1 MNREE
6 FENDALSYLEEITAF
21 AQRICRTSWDAD
33 ELIQATYARA
43 FDRWTDLREI
53 GSCRAWLFRIARNLH
68 LDRARAVSARP
79 ELRLVQP
86 TDHLALEPTISA
98 ESVARTAAHELEYA
112 LSRIAD
118 EQREAVLLADLWGF
132 TYAEVAEI
140 VDVPVGTVRSRISR
154 GRSAIIAILAKAD
167 ANAMSGRGS

>member
-1 MNREE
+1 MTREE
-6 FENDALSYLEEITAF
+6 FENEALSYLEEITAF

-33 ELIQATYARA
+33 ELIQTTFARA
-43 FDRWTDLREI
+43 FDRWTDLRDL
-53 GSCRAWLFRIARNLH
+53 GRCRAWLFRIARNLH

-79 ELRLVQP
+79 ELRLVRP
-86 TDHLALEPTISA
+86 TDNLAPEPTISA

-132 TYAEVAEI
+132 TYAEIAEI
-140 VDVPVGTVRSRISR
+140 ADVPVGTVRSRISR
-154 GRSAIIAILAKAD
+154 GRSSIIAVLAKAD
-167 ANAMSGRGS
+167 AKIRRGS